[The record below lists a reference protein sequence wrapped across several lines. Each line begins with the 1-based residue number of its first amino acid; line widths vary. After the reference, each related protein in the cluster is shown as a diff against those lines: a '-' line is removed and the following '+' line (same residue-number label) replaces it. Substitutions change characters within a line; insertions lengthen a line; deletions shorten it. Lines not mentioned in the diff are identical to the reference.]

1 MKLSKRI
8 KNPLLSIETI
18 LENGMFVA
26 NNNQSEQVMLSRQDT
41 TRILEWIVELK
52 NNELDTLSLIEEYIG
67 K

>member
-18 LENGMFVA
+18 LENGLKVA
-26 NNNQSEQVMLSRQDT
+26 NNNQREQVILSKQDT
-41 TRILEWIVELK
+41 TRILEWIAQLK
-52 NNELDTLSLIEEYIG
+52 HVQLETLALIEDSLG